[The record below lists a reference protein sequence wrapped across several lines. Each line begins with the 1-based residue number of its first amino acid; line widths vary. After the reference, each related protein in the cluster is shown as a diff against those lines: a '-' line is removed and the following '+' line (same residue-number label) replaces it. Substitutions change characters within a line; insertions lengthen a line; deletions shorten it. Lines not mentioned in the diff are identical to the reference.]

1 MKLLL
6 PDALWNPDQVSGAS
20 FLYFRDDKLA
30 FTLHPSVSTF
40 LTGVDSFTYLSY
52 LERESPPWKPEFLRF
67 FDLYYTHK
75 QALRATSDIIEP
87 LRHDAFSI
95 ILLSYDRGMQAWQN
109 SEELIS
115 SSSLGDDQIVEL
127 IDPFHAADELF
138 AHIFFEKV
146 LEVQHPGKGE
156 DFFVNLGKDAMRP
169 TRSADKGIQLRK
181 DFNWKEIHDYCNEL
195 FTRYTL
201 SQLLVRAYMFRMPL
215 LRQSPELYLS
225 NERLPAFLASLPV
238 TPAPTKANLEND
250 ILDVI
255 AWEFFRQL
263 VSRLIDPLDAGKV
276 QTIRTIISSRQDEI
290 TRLKNKC
297 YGLAEDLGSEK
308 DISRLTTRVANHIKA
323 KVENDLNDLFQ
334 IDKQTFQDF
343 INELFSDD
351 KTWVAIAT
359 FIASLLYGGEV
370 ITAGSAVVALSSF
383 GSKAFKQAAAKKN
396 KLQSSAYALLY
407 RMKSK

>member
-40 LTGVDSFTYLSY
+40 LTGVDSFSYLAY
-52 LERESPPWKPEFLRF
+52 LERESPPWKPEFLKF
-67 FDLYYTHK
+67 FDLYYAHK

-87 LRHDAFSI
+87 LRHDAFST
-95 ILLSYDRGMQAWQN
+95 ILLSYDRGIQAWQN
-109 SEELIS
+109 SEEIIA
-115 SSSLGDDQIVEL
+115 SSSLSNDQIVEL

-146 LEVQHPGKGE
+146 LEIQHPGKGA
-156 DFFVNLGKDAMRP
+156 DFFVNLGKNSIRP
-169 TRSADKGIQLRK
+169 AGEGIQLKK
-181 DFNWKEIHDYCNEL
+181 DFNWKEIHDHCNVL

-215 LRQSPELYLS
+215 FRQMPELFLS

-238 TPAPTKANLEND
+238 TPAALRDDLGDDT
-250 ILDVI
+250 IDVI

-263 VSRLIDPLDAGKV
+263 VSRLIDPLDAQKV
-276 QTIRTIISSRQDEI
+276 QIIKNIVSSRREEI

-297 YGLAEDLGSEK
+297 HELAEDISSEK
-308 DISRLTTRVANHIKA
+308 DISRLTARVATHIKA
-323 KVENDLNDLFQ
+323 KVENDLYDLFQ
-334 IDKQTFQDF
+334 IDKRSFQPF

-351 KTWVAIAT
+351 KTWVATAA

-370 ITAGSAVVALSSF
+370 ITAGAAIVALSSL
-383 GSKAFKQAAAKKN
+383 GSKAFKQAAEKKV

-407 RMKSK
+407 RMKSQ